1 MHLPVGM
8 GLSEEQDEYKRDP
21 EVDVLRRDGVWCGV
35 PVDQV
40 METKGL
46 LLGQQDGDVVEQDEQ
61 DRVEIAGVARAAD
74 PRPIGQANHFFQL

>member
-8 GLSEEQDEYKRDP
+8 GLSEKQDEDQRDP
-21 EVDVLRRDGVWCGV
+21 EVDVLRRDGIRRDV

-46 LLGQQDGDVVEQDEQ
+46 LLCQQDGDVVEQDE
-61 DRVEIAGVARAAD
+61 
-74 PRPIGQANHFFQL
+74 

>member
-8 GLSEEQDEYKRDP
+8 DLSEEQDEDQRYP
-21 EVDVLRRDGVWCGV
+21 EVDVLRRDGVWHGV

-46 LLGQQDGDVVEQDEQ
+46 LLGQQDGDVVEQEK
-61 DRVEIAGVARAAD
+61 
-74 PRPIGQANHFFQL
+74 

>member
-8 GLSEEQDEYKRDP
+8 GLSEKQDEDQRDP
-21 EVDVLRRDGVWCGV
+21 EVDVLRRDGIRRGV

-46 LLGQQDGDVVEQDEQ
+46 LLCQQDGDVVEQDE
-61 DRVEIAGVARAAD
+61 
-74 PRPIGQANHFFQL
+74 